1 MPARLLTFIVIAWAG
16 SWAASDS
23 RISVSQGPKYSVNCI
38 MAWQEKVGTQTPSS
52 ILISDEARIYV
63 LELVKVL
70 TSPTYNLT

>member
-1 MPARLLTFIVIAWAG
+1 MPARLLTFIVITWAG

-23 RISVSQGPKYSVNCI
+23 RMVCQVSWPDR
-38 MAWQEKVGTQTPSS
+38 KVGTQTPSS

-70 TSPTYNLT
+70 TSPTYTLT